1 MEVEEED
8 KMAITIKTEHK
19 WMIAFIVAVLLIGM
33 FLQARYELFSAGGYC
48 ISEESTL
55 TFSRAD
61 IYGGHRLAQS
71 FKPGITGE
79 PRLILL
85 KIRKSTYGTP
95 DDLSIE
101 IKETLDGTALWRYTV
116 LASQIETASD
126 NMVAIDEFNIINPP
140 TLTEENTYYLVLSS
154 AGSGENEAYEWS
166 YYAGTGETYFR
177 GERWL
182 ESQGDW
188 SDLSGDYWFVI
199 DICGTYEPTCADHGG
214 YICEDV
220 TEICPVD
227 WMEASDTTRCCPLSC
242 EPATCIE
249 GELFSYECPDGTL
262 VDWCTCVNNEW
273 DCIDFPEDACLIPCT
288 DTCASLGFE
297 CGTQTVCGQSV
308 DCGTCPAGETCTAG
322 ICEVVEYQ
330 CWMLEDNECVE
341 YNDFEHC
348 MATALCPP
356 LCTTLEACEEHIE
369 VCCKIYGL
377 GIEMEEV
384 NVHYEFMEASE
395 CSVPEGFDGGGRDIV
410 ENKYCECGGFLIGD
424 FCLKWWMILVAGG
437 LILIFLIK
445 KKK

>member
-1 MEVEEED
+1 MKKYIIPV
-8 KMAITIKTEHK
+8 ILTI
-19 WMIAFIVAVLLIGM
+19 LLIGTAIA
-33 FLQARYELFSAGGYC
+33 L
-48 ISEESTL
+48 
-55 TFSRAD
+55 
-61 IYGGHRLAQS
+61 
-71 FKPGITGE
+71 TGE
-79 PRLILL
+79 ETMTRTGP
-85 KIRKSTYGTP
+85 STVQPGTSFQVTYTAVGATPPWFISLEDSVSGGCQFPAGDTLRTVMLSDEGNTKQITITAPSSEGTCIFHGDYMYGDFP
-95 DDLSIE
+95 ALNFADL
-101 IKETLDGTALWRYTV
+101 TV
-116 LASQIETASD
+116 S
-126 NMVAIDEFNIINPP
+126 V
-140 TLTEENTYYLVLSS
+140 
-154 AGSGENEAYEWS
+154 
-166 YYAGTGETYFR
+166 
-177 GERWL
+177 
-182 ESQGDW
+182 
-188 SDLSGDYWFVI
+188 SGDA
-199 DICGTYEPTCADHGG
+199 P
-214 YICEDV
+214 
-220 TEICPVD
+220 
-227 WMEASDTTRCCPLSC
+227 
-242 EPATCIE
+242 
-249 GELFSYECPDGTL
+249 
-262 VDWCTCVNNEW
+262 
-273 DCIDFPEDACLIPCT
+273 PCT
-288 DTCASLGFE
+288 DTCSSLGFE